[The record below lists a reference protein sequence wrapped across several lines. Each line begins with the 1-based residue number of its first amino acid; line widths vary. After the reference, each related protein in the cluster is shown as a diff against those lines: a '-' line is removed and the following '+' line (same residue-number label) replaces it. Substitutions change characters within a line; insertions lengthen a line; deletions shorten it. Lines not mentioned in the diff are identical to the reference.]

1 MSKEKEKIIKSANVQ
16 YGSICFLVPVIKRTN
31 SLDPAQSQ
39 DLQLLLRTFLK
50 EELFMVFKPF
60 KNLEIPC
67 MKCIC

>member
-31 SLDPAQSQ
+31 NLDPAQSQ

-50 EELFMVFKPF
+50 GRTIHGF
-60 KNLEIPC
+60 
-67 MKCIC
+67 